1 MQGWPLRA
9 RVSEVAR
16 HADRA
21 ADAIL
26 EGRRQPL
33 RRENATIG
41 TMQALRA
48 IIVVIVL
55 AGRLIAAEPVEWKV
69 VSVHDGDTLTAVD
82 ASNTQHKVRLAGID
96 APETKQPFG
105 TKARERLAELTLRK
119 VVRVNVHSHDQYGRL
134 VADIEVAGQGVNKRM
149 VADGM
154 AWHYARYSKDAG
166 LAAAEREARAAR
178 RGLWADKAPV
188 APWEWRA
195 SEKGRKGEA
204 AGTR

>member
-1 MQGWPLRA
+1 
-9 RVSEVAR
+9 
-16 HADRA
+16 
-21 ADAIL
+21 
-26 EGRRQPL
+26 
-33 RRENATIG
+33 
-41 TMQALRA
+41 MQALWA
-48 IIVVIVL
+48 IIVGFVL

-82 ASNTQHKVRLAGID
+82 ASNVQHKVRLHGID
-96 APETKQPFG
+96 APEVKQAFG
-105 TKARERLAELTLRK
+105 TKARDRLAELTLRK
-119 VVRVNVHSHDQYGRL
+119 VVRVNVHEHDRYGRL
-134 VADIEVAGQGVNKRM
+134 LADIEAAGQSVNRRM

-204 AGTR
+204 AAAGR

>member
-1 MQGWPLRA
+1 
-9 RVSEVAR
+9 
-16 HADRA
+16 
-21 ADAIL
+21 
-26 EGRRQPL
+26 
-33 RRENATIG
+33 
-41 TMQALRA
+41 MQALWA
-48 IIVVIVL
+48 IIVAVVV

-82 ASNTQHKVRLAGID
+82 AVNVQHKVRLHGID
-96 APETKQPFG
+96 APEVKQAFG
-105 TKARERLAELTLRK
+105 TKARDRLAELTLRK
-119 VVRVNVHSHDQYGRL
+119 VVRVNVHEHDRYGRL
-134 VADIEVAGQGVNKRM
+134 VADIEAGGQSVNRRM

-195 SEKGRKGEA
+195 GENGRKGEA
-204 AGTR
+204 AAAGR